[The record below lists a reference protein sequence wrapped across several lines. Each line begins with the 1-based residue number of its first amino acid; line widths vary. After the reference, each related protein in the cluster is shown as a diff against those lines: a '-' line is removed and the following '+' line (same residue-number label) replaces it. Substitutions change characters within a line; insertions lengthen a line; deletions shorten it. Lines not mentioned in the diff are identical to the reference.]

1 MVNWYYIS
9 ITLLCFS
16 FSRVFTLQDLPQPAN
31 TKLEF
36 YERRKQNA
44 AFDCI
49 DKILTLM
56 PGHLGKG
63 AIVKGFINSIP
74 NHDAKV
80 KEMEEQMIL
89 LDGLKRDLKKKNRLY
104 RNLDS
109 AWNTVLAKPEEFEE
123 YCLLLP
129 KMDGIEE
136 RIAIIKDEKIKA
148 KLQAELDRFKEIE
161 PSNKILF
168 PLKQSLDKAR
178 ETRDVAND
186 LFVSNQNLLTHMK
199 QEEVILADLIT
210 DDHMTADE
218 LGVEIAQVFSN
229 VRTGFI
235 MSEINGVPVENLKF
249 EAVIQ
254 QIMRSKLPHEAVFRR
269 YDYRFNPFTEQWQ
282 TLQELREAGVAVENP
297 MSEKVDF
304 THFAAIGSFDDVKR
318 LLVAGEDYN
327 AIDYTNNTALAYAA
341 LNNHPKI
348 VKLLHSLGAQVDCRD
363 KNLATPLLGVI
374 RKGHIDMVKLLLSLG
389 AKMDAS
395 DKKERGAL
403 YYAVSGGHLSMIK
416 IFLKAENCNNEENVW
431 GYTCLHIAAYQGNME
446 ILKYLVEFGCSIYKK
461 DNKGRTA
468 EQVAEDAG
476 HIDCHQFLIDERL
489 TAPGQLVHEIKEIK
503 YSVWIGDHSAID
515 PRWVADVGI
524 THIII
529 ITKNN
534 KKPHNM
540 GWLSKKDESIKPLTC
555 NIDIDD
561 DDTTLDSWEIFKNS
575 FVPIYKYITDIGKKG
590 YATLLVCD
598 PTGVSTAP
606 ALVAITNLL
615 FEQIRIHDTLRRCA
629 KARPSVSLS
638 MSLYRGLEKMQVDV
652 DEKNVQRMKKKVRDS
667 TMLSMSF

>member
-1 MVNWYYIS
+1 
-9 ITLLCFS
+9 
-16 FSRVFTLQDLPQPAN
+16 
-31 TKLEF
+31 
-36 YERRKQNA
+36 
-44 AFDCI
+44 
-49 DKILTLM
+49 M

-104 RNLDS
+104 RNIDS
-109 AWNTVLAKPEEFEE
+109 AWNTVLVKPEEFEE
-123 YCLLLP
+123 YCVLLP

-136 RIAIIKDEKIKA
+136 RIELVKDEKIKA
-148 KLQAELDRFKEIE
+148 KLQADLDRFKEIE
-161 PSNKILF
+161 PNNKILL

-178 ETRDVAND
+178 EIRDIAND
-186 LFVSNQNLLTHMK
+186 LYVSNQRLFTQMK
-199 QEEVILADLIT
+199 QEEVKLADLVT

-229 VRTGFI
+229 IRTGYI
-235 MSEINGVPVENLKF
+235 LSEINGVSVENLKY

-254 QIMRSKLPHEAVFRR
+254 QVMRSKLPHETIFRR

-297 MSEKVDF
+297 MNEKVEF
-304 THFAAIGSFDDVKR
+304 THFAALGKFEDVKR
-318 LLVAGEDYN
+318 LLIAGEDWN
-327 AIDYTNNTALAYAA
+327 AIDYTNNTALSYAA
-341 LNNHPKI
+341 LNNHPEI

-374 RKGHIDMVKLLLSLG
+374 RKGYIDMVKLLLSLG

-395 DKKERGAL
+395 DKKARGAL
-403 YYAVSGGHLSMIK
+403 YYATSGGHLSMVK
-416 IFLKAENCNNEENVW
+416 IFLKPDNCNNEESVW
-431 GYTCLHIAAYQGNME
+431 GYTCLHIAASQGNME

-468 EQVAEDAG
+468 ELVAEDAG
-476 HIDCHQFLIDERL
+476 HSECHQFLVDERL
-489 TAPGQLVHEIKEIK
+489 TAPGQFVHEIKEIN
-503 YSVWIGDHSAID
+503 YSVWVGDHAAID
-515 PRWVADVGI
+515 PRWVADVGV
-524 THIII
+524 THIVI

-540 GWLSKKDESIKPLTC
+540 GWLSKKDEAVKHAVY

-561 DDTTLDSWEIFKNS
+561 DDTSLDSWDLFKSS
-575 FVPIYKYITDIGKKG
+575 FVPIYTYITDLGKRG
-590 YATLLVCD
+590 DATLLVCD

-606 ALVAITNLL
+606 ALVAATNLL
-615 FEQIRIHDTLRRCA
+615 FQQIRVHDTLRKCA
-629 KARPSVSLS
+629 KARPSISLS
-638 MSLYRGLEKMQVDV
+638 MSLYRGLEKLQVDI